1 MIAKKP
7 VPPSDRRFYIRTST
21 IPGAGKGLFARTPMV
36 AGERF
41 QVQGVLVRKHSLAD
55 RCTAYADA
63 YKFRVGNDLLIPLG
77 YGGLVNHS
85 LSPNLEK
92 VVEGKKV
99 YLQALRPINVGEE
112 LFFCYSRYAQRRFYL
127 TGRKR

>member
-1 MIAKKP
+1 
-7 VPPSDRRFYIRTST
+7 
-21 IPGAGKGLFARTPMV
+21 MV

-41 QVQGVLVRKHSLAD
+41 QVQGVLVRKDSLAD

-112 LFFCYSRYAQRRFYL
+112 LFFCYSRYAQRRFRL

>member
-7 VPPSDRRFYIRTST
+7 AASSDRCFHIRTST

-41 QVQGVLVRKHSLAD
+41 QVQGLLVRKDSLAD

-92 VVEGKKV
+92 VVEGKRV
-99 YLQALRPINVGEE
+99 YLQALRPIKAGEE
-112 LFFCYSRYAQRRFYL
+112 LFFCYSRYAQRRFRL